1 MTIKE
6 LEEAMKEAAAKYKSL
21 VSVLNELQD
30 RESIL
35 EGEIEDLQNELDE
48 LREEEIEDADMACK
62 FARDKVDNLKDEYSK
77 RIKLKGASQ
86 VSPVVFRCG

>member
-6 LEEAMKEAAAKYKSL
+6 LEEAMKEAAAKYRYL

-35 EGEIEDLQNELDE
+35 EGKIEDLQDQLDE
-48 LREEEIEDADMACK
+48 LREEIEAADMACK
-62 FARDKVDNLKDEYSK
+62 FARDKFDNLKDEYNK
-77 RIKLKGASQ
+77 RIKLKGPTQ